1 MLPLL
6 DYWFIIVERY
16 RSRSLQQLLTGF
28 HFVNHHGGFLVFFL
42 DCCHNAFLLPLFN
55 DDFTSISHIDAL
67 LRGLALQLATIEGIV
82 IASEFVRL
90 VRFVFVDSCGVLAF
104 TSESEECRSW

>member
-6 DYWFIIVERY
+6 DYWWFIIVERY
-16 RSRSLQQLLTGF
+16 RSRSLQQLRTGF
-28 HFVNHHGGFLVFFL
+28 HFVNHHGGFLVFLL
-42 DCCHNAFLLPLFN
+42 DCCHNAFLRSLFN

-82 IASEFVRL
+82 IA
-90 VRFVFVDSCGVLAF
+90 
-104 TSESEECRSW
+104 T